1 MSNLE
6 QTLTVEETHRYSRH
20 LLLSEVGVEGQKKL
34 KAAKV
39 LCIGAGGLTSPAALY
54 LAAAGV
60 GYLGLVD
67 ADCVDVSNLQ
77 RQILYRT
84 PDVGQKKTTVA
95 RERLLKLNPQIQIQE
110 YETFLTAENSKDI
123 ASSYDLLLDGSDNF
137 STRYLTNDLAFFL
150 KKPLIYGS
158 VFRFEG
164 QCTLFEAH
172 QKGPCYRCLFPEPPP
187 QNLIPSCSEAGV
199 LGVVPG
205 IIGTLQATE
214 ALKWILK
221 IGTSLRGRLLQ
232 WNALTMKFR
241 EFHLRKNPHCPLCG
255 SHPTITQL
263 LDKKIHYS
271 TSMTPNPIAIPIITV
286 EELQQKLQQH
296 PAIKLVD
303 VREPSEYAIAN
314 IEGSQL
320 IPLGELMTRL
330 NELSRNDEIALLC
343 RSGGRSGQAL
353 LWLREAGFSKL
364 YNVEGGILAW
374 REHIDPSLT
383 AY

>member
-1 MSNLE
+1 MN
-6 QTLTVEETHRYSRH
+6 TEEKNRYSRH
-20 LLLSEVGVEGQKKL
+20 LLLPEVGIEGQTKL
-34 KAAKV
+34 KAAKI

-60 GYLGLVD
+60 GQLGIVD
-67 ADCVDVSNLQ
+67 PDHVAISNLQ
-77 RQILYRT
+77 RQILYST
-84 PDVGQKKTTVA
+84 ADVGQKKVSRA
-95 RERLLKLNPQIQIQE
+95 HKKLLELNPEIQIKE
-110 YETFLTAENSKDI
+110 YDTFLTATNGATI
-123 ASSYDLLLDGSDNF
+123 AADYDVILDGSDNF

-172 QKGPCYRCLFPEPPP
+172 QQGPCYRCLFPEPPP
-187 QNLIPSCSEAGV
+187 LGLIPSCSEAGV

-221 IGTSLRGRLLQ
+221 IGTSLCGRLLQ
-232 WNALTMKFR
+232 WNALNVTFR
-241 EFHLRKNPHCPLCG
+241 EFQLRKNPLCPLC
-255 SHPTITQL
+255 SAHPKITQL
-263 LDKKIHYS
+263 IEQKIS
-271 TSMTPNPIAIPIITV
+271 CAISMNQKSPSIPVMTV
-286 EELQQKLQQH
+286 EELQQKLHQN
-296 PAIKLVD
+296 PSIKLID
-303 VREPSEYAIAN
+303 VREPSEYEIAN

-320 IPLGELMTRL
+320 IPLGEL
-330 NELSRNDEIALLC
+330 LSRCQELPHDQEIALLC
-343 RSGGRSGQAL
+343 RSGGRSAQAV
-353 LWLREAGFSKL
+353 LWLQNAGFSKL

-374 REHIDPSLT
+374 IEKIDPSMT